1 MKAVFR
7 IHSAIGVISALGL
20 AVISASGA
28 ALVFHGEVE
37 HALSPELHHVA
48 PGPQRVPY
56 DDLFESARRRHPDAH
71 AVRIWRFP
79 AAPDRTVEL
88 QISRMDEG
96 AEVWCFEYV
105 DPYTGHVLGARMGGG
120 KAPLTAHPMD
130 VLLWLHTSFLLGKR
144 GQAAVALL
152 SILVLSSVLTGLIVY
167 RCSVTKILLFRVPLR
182 FKSPRAGSSTLHR
195 ILGVWSALF
204 LVIVASTGLYMQ
216 RAVFTSSF
224 WEAPAPRP
232 PQPALSFSI
241 DALLARARDDAPDF
255 IPRGMRG
262 ITGVGESALFGDQR
276 NRSSLLGEYASEV
289 KFDART
295 GEIRKVLLVS
305 ERSPTGKL
313 ESMVGPAHFG
323 SWGGAPVQVLYALFG
338 LTPPLLSMTGLYL
351 WWRRRKPRGLGEP
364 HPHAHA
370 VSRSAPAPTRSP

>member
-1 MKAVFR
+1 MKAVFKL
-7 IHSAIGVISALGL
+7 HSAIGLISALGL
-20 AVISASGA
+20 TVVSASGA
-28 ALVFHGEVE
+28 ALVFHNELE
-37 HALSPELHHVA
+37 HALSPELHRVA

-56 DDLFESARRRHPDAH
+56 DEIFESSRRRHPDAH

-79 AAPDRTVEL
+79 AAPDRAVEM
-88 QISRMDEG
+88 QISRIDEG
-96 AEVWCFEYV
+96 AEVWRFEYV
-105 DPYTGHVLGARMGGG
+105 DPYTGHVLGSRAGGG
-120 KAPLTAHPMD
+120 EASLTAHPMD

-152 SILVLSSVLTGLIVY
+152 SLLVLSSVLTGLIVY
-167 RCSVTKILLFRVPLR
+167 RRSVTNILLFRMPLR
-182 FKSPRAGSSTLHR
+182 FKGTRAGSSTLHR

-204 LVIVASTGLYMQ
+204 LVVVASTGLYMQ

-255 IPRGMRG
+255 IPRGMRR

-295 GEIRKVLLVS
+295 GEIRKVLLV
-305 ERSPTGKL
+305 RDRGLGGKL

-323 SWGGAPVQVLYALFG
+323 TWGGTPVRVLYTLLGLAPV
-338 LTPPLLSMTGLYL
+338 LLSITGLVL

-370 VSRSAPAPTRSP
+370 VSRSAPAPARSP